1 MVFQKLLKSLQMV
14 WPCSVILYCECPFG
28 GCHTLQM
35 LSLPTA
41 SKATGYDW
49 FVSNSKAISIIACSP
64 YRAFPIWVS
73 LSELPCHLVYTS
85 IQCSQLLDSF
95 RIWRSFTCHSTSF
108 FVLDVQE
115 AIIYLLL
122 GMECPRMPVTTIV
135 LPVWPI
141 PESLGVNLSSSL
153 TKHRVFLNKASDM
166 LATSHSH

>member
-1 MVFQKLLKSLQMV
+1 MVFQKLLKPLQMV
-14 WPCSVILYCECPFG
+14 WPCSVIPYCECPFG

-49 FVSNSKAISIIACSP
+49 FVSNSKAISIIGWSL

-73 LSELPCHLVYTS
+73 LRASMSLGVHVHTVFPVV
-85 IQCSQLLDSF
+85 DSF
-95 RIWRSFTCHSTSF
+95 RIWRSLHVILPLS
-108 FVLDVQE
+108 LYWDVQE

-122 GMECPRMPVTTIV
+122 GMECPRMPVTTTV
-135 LPVWPI
+135 LPMWPI
-141 PESLGVNLSSSL
+141 PESLGLISHPL
-153 TKHRVFLNKASDM
+153 EHRVFLNKASDM